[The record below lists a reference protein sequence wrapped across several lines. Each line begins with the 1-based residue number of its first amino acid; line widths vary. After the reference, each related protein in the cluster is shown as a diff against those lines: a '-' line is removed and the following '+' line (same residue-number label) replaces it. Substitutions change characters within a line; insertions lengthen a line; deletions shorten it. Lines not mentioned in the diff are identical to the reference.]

1 MLLNEEEE
9 EEIPQKINICVR
21 PHKNVKW
28 HQLTFNTNTDEN
40 TIQGQCADEFTRYIE
55 EDGASSRV
63 NDWEQKTM
71 GGDDIL
77 CLTVIDY
84 YVTCHHVG
92 MLLGTI

>member
-1 MLLNEEEE
+1 M
-9 EEIPQKINICVR
+9 KI
-21 PHKNVKW
+21 
-28 HQLTFNTNTDEN
+28 Q
-40 TIQGQCADEFTRYIE
+40 IQGQCADEFTRNIE
-55 EDGASSRV
+55 EDGAGSRV

-77 CLTVIDY
+77 CLAVIDY